1 MAGNQH
7 ERQAPLHV
15 DIPTRTSHLT
25 MSMPKNSHKTIG
37 EPPDRA
43 AVRPRM
49 VKVAIR
55 VPLSVFKIVK
65 TSRGPTYQGG
75 RYAADEARGEQDMPA
90 WFSAIMR
97 GTNADA
103 VDRTHRLTRI
113 DYSPS
118 AWCWTATAT

>member
-1 MAGNQH
+1 
-7 ERQAPLHV
+7 
-15 DIPTRTSHLT
+15 
-25 MSMPKNSHKTIG
+25 
-37 EPPDRA
+37 
-43 AVRPRM
+43 M

-118 AWCWTATAT
+118 AWCWTGHGDAGTAEDDIDASKPAQL